1 MTNGREKEINP
12 KSETRQSEYTP
23 RKKAQQQSGRKENSK
38 SNRVRKT
45 TVPQEV
51 AVMDAESLTKVM
63 MPNRNGFIADDRPD
77 TSARRCMTNC

>member
-1 MTNGREKEINP
+1 VTNGREKEINP

-51 AVMDAESLTKVM
+51 AVMDAESKTNHVDVRQDSAKC
-63 MPNRNGFIADDRPD
+63 AEQPD
-77 TSARRCMTNC
+77 SLRDS